1 MEGVDEVE
9 GMEEEV
15 VEEVDDHVDDVVDEV
30 EQVEVDERL
39 GGLKEADVAWTT
51 ERSLVDAR

>member
-1 MEGVDEVE
+1 MENVDEVE
-9 GMEEEV
+9 GIEEEV
-15 VEEVDDHVDDVVDEV
+15 VDEEDDHVDDVVDEV

-51 ERSLVDAR
+51 EQSVVDAR